1 LSGISLKIKP
11 NHIVYFV
18 FTLLMLAATT
28 TICRLLFH
36 LFLNESIVIMIY
48 LLTVFLISRFT
59 VGYWY
64 GAVSSLLAVVLF
76 NFFFTEPFFSFNAY
90 DPKYPLIFV
99 IMLIVSIITSA
110 TTVRIRHAA
119 EEKIRQANFQEKS
132 RQIIENE
139 KLRGTILR
147 SISHDL
153 RTPLTSIT
161 GSVSMLLDKED
172 DLSSDDRQKLLQ
184 DVYIESVWL
193 NRFVENLLSLTRIDD
208 NLMKLKIQPEL
219 IEEIVGETLV
229 IIRRRLGNRSIKVNT
244 PKDPILVWMDSS
256 LIEQVLINL
265 LDNAIAHTKEDGE
278 IAITVVCDQ
287 DRVKFSVWNNGPG
300 ISPDVLDR
308 IFERYFVGNEE
319 RYDSRRG
326 MGLGL
331 SICQS
336 IIRAHQG
343 VLTAQNHPDGGAIFT
358 FTIPING
365 GSIKNEQQNTGTD
378 Y

>member
-1 LSGISLKIKP
+1 MKKINLKSEP
-11 NHIVYFV
+11 RHIIYLAFM
-18 FTLLMLAATT
+18 LLMLAVTT
-28 TICRLLFH
+28 IICRLLFH
-36 LFLNESIVIMIY
+36 LILNDSIVIMLY
-48 LLTVFLISRFT
+48 LLSVFLISRFT
-59 VGYWY
+59 AGYWY
-64 GAVSSLLAVVLF
+64 GAVSALLAVILF
-76 NFFFTEPFFSFNAY
+76 NFFFTEPYFSFNAY
-90 DPKYPLIFV
+90 DPKYPLIFA

-110 TTVRIRHAA
+110 TTVRIRYAA
-119 EEKIRQANFQEKS
+119 EEKIRQANIQEKS

-161 GSVSMLLDKED
+161 GSISMLLDTEGT
-172 DLSSDDRQKLLQ
+172 LSSEDRKKLLE
-184 DVYIESVWL
+184 DVYHESVWL

-208 NLMKLKIQPEL
+208 NLMKLKICPEL

-229 IIRRRLGNRSIKVNT
+229 IIRRRLGKRSIKVNT
-244 PKDPILVWMDSS
+244 PADPVAVWMDSA

-265 LDNAIAHTKEDGE
+265 LDNAIAHTKENGE
-278 IAITVVCDQ
+278 ITITVICDQ
-287 DRVKFSVWNNGPG
+287 DQAKFSVWNNGPN
-300 ISPDVLDR
+300 IPPDVLDR

-343 VLTAQNHPDGGAIFT
+343 VLVAENHPDGGAVFT

-365 GSIKNEQQNTGTD
+365 GPIKK
-378 Y
+378 

>member
-1 LSGISLKIKP
+1 MYLA
-11 NHIVYFV
+11 
-18 FTLLMLAATT
+18 FTLFMLAATT
-28 TICRLLFH
+28 ITCRLLFY
-36 LFLNESIVIMIY
+36 LVLNESIVIMIY
-48 LLTVFLISRFT
+48 LLMVFLISRFT
-59 VGYWY
+59 AGYWY
-64 GAVSSLLAVVLF
+64 GAVSSLLSVFLF
-76 NFFFTEPFFSFNAY
+76 NFFFTEPFFSLNAY
-90 DPKYPLIFV
+90 DPQYPLIFT
-99 IMLIVSIITSA
+99 IMLVVSIITSA

-119 EEKIRQANFQEKS
+119 EEKIRQANIQEKS

-161 GSVSMLLDKED
+161 GSVSMLLDKAD
-172 DLSSDDRQKLLQ
+172 VLSPDDRQTLLH
-184 DVYIESVWL
+184 DVYNESVWL

-229 IIRRRLGNRSIKVNT
+229 IIRRRLGNRSLKVST
-244 PKDPILVWMDSS
+244 PPDPILVWMDSA

-278 IAITVVCDQ
+278 ISIFVTCSQDQ
-287 DRVKFSVWNNGPG
+287 ATFSVWNNGPG
-300 ISPDVLDR
+300 IPADVLER

-336 IIRAHQG
+336 IIRAHEG
-343 VLTAQNHPDGGAIFT
+343 ILTAENHPDGGAIFS

-365 GSIKNEQQNTGTD
+365 GGGSIKK
-378 Y
+378 

>member
-1 LSGISLKIKP
+1 MKIR
-11 NHIVYFV
+11 HIVFV
-18 FTLLMLAATT
+18 IVMLAGTT
-28 TICRLLFH
+28 AICRLLYH
-36 LFLNESIVIMIY
+36 SVLNESIVIMVY
-48 LLTVFLISRFT
+48 LLTVFLISRYT
-59 VGYWY
+59 SGYWY
-64 GAVSSLLAVVLF
+64 GAVSSLLSVFLF
-76 NFFFTEPFFSFNAY
+76 NFFFTEPYFSLTAY
-90 DPKYPLIFV
+90 DPKYPLIFI

-110 TTVRIRHAA
+110 TTVRIRQAA
-119 EEKIRQANFQEKS
+119 EEEIRQANIQEKN
-132 RQIIENE
+132 RQLIESE

-161 GSVSMLLDKED
+161 GSISMLLDQENT
-172 DLSSDDRQKLLQ
+172 LTEIDRQSLLQ

-208 NLMKLKIQPEL
+208 NLLKLKIQPEL

-229 IIRRRLGNRSIKVNT
+229 IIRRRMGNRTIDVRT
-244 PKDPILVWMDSS
+244 PSEPVLVWMDSA

-265 LDNAIAHTKEDGE
+265 LDNAIAHTKDDGK
-278 IAITVVCDQ
+278 IAIEVVSDVRQ
-287 DRVKFSVWNNGPG
+287 ATFSVWNNGPA
-300 ISPDVLDR
+300 ISPDVIER

-336 IIRAHQG
+336 IIHAHHG
-343 VLTAQNHPDGGAIFT
+343 DLTAANHPGGGAVFT
-358 FTIPING
+358 FSIPING
-365 GSIKNEQQNTGTD
+365 GPANHER
-378 Y
+378 

>member
-1 LSGISLKIKP
+1 MKKYSFKIKQGRFLS
-11 NHIVYFV
+11 FV
-18 FTLLMLAATT
+18 FSFLMLAITT
-28 TICRLLFH
+28 TVCKLLYH
-36 LFLNESIVIMIY
+36 IVLTESIVIMIY

-64 GAVSSLLAVVLF
+64 GAVSALLSVILF
-76 NFFFTEPFFSFNAY
+76 NFFFTEPYFSFDVY
-90 DPKYPLIFV
+90 DAKYPLIFS

-110 TTVRIRHAA
+110 TTVRIRHAS
-119 EEKIRQANFQEKS
+119 EEKIRQAKDQEKS

-172 DLSSDDRQKLLQ
+172 ELSDEDQQKLLH
-184 DVYIESVWL
+184 DIYNESVWL

-229 IIRRRLGNRSIKVNT
+229 IIRRRLGNRSIKVST
-244 PKDPILVWMDSS
+244 PPDPLLVWLDSS

-278 IAITVVCDQ
+278 IEINVICELDQ
-287 DRVKFSVWNNGPG
+287 VRFSVWNNGPN
-300 ISPDVLDR
+300 ISPDVLDK

-326 MGLGL
+326 IGLGL

-343 VLTAQNHPDGGAIFT
+343 ELHAENSPQGGAVFS
-358 FTIPING
+358 FTIPVNG
-365 GSIKNEQQNTGTD
+365 GADSK
-378 Y
+378 

>member
-1 LSGISLKIKP
+1 LVKFNLKIKP
-11 NHIVYFV
+11 SHFMYSIFS
-18 FTLLMLAATT
+18 LLMLVFTT
-28 TICRLLFH
+28 TLCRLLFH
-36 LFLNESIVIMIY
+36 FVLNESIVIMIY
-48 LLTVFLISRFT
+48 LLTIFLISRFT
-59 VGYWY
+59 AGYWY
-64 GAVSSLLAVVLF
+64 GVVSSLLAVFLF
-76 NFFFTEPFFSFNAY
+76 NFFFTEPYFSFNAY
-90 DPKYPLIFV
+90 DPKYPLIFS
-99 IMLIVSIITSA
+99 IMLIVSLITSA
-110 TTVRIRHAA
+110 TTVRIRQAA
-119 EEKIRQANFQEKS
+119 DEKIRQSNDQEKN

-161 GSVSMLLDKED
+161 GSVSMLLDKD
-172 DLSSDDRQKLLQ
+172 DVLSFDDRQKLLQ
-184 DVYIESVWL
+184 DIYNESVWL

-229 IIRRRLGNRSIKVNT
+229 IIRRRLGNRSIKVST
-244 PKDPILVWMDSS
+244 PPDPILVWMDSS

-265 LDNAIAHTKEDGE
+265 MDNAIAHTKEDGE
-278 IAITVVCDQ
+278 IAISVTSDLDQ
-287 DRVKFSVWNNGPG
+287 DHVKFSVWNNGPG
-300 ISPDVLDR
+300 IPADVLDR

-343 VLTAQNHPDGGAIFT
+343 FLIAENHPDGGAVFT
-358 FTIPING
+358 FTIPVNG
-365 GSIKNEQQNTGTD
+365 GTLKK
-378 Y
+378 

>member
-1 LSGISLKIKP
+1 LSRFNFKIKP
-11 NHIVYFV
+11 NHFVYLA

-36 LFLNESIVIMIY
+36 SVLNESIVIMIY

-64 GAVSSLLAVVLF
+64 GAVSSLVAVFLF
-76 NFFFTEPFFSFNAY
+76 NFFFTEPYYSFNVY

-99 IMLIVSIITSA
+99 IMLVVSIITSA
-110 TTVRIRHAA
+110 TTVRIRQAS
-119 EEKIRQANFQEKS
+119 EEKIRQANSQEKS

-172 DLSSDDRQKLLQ
+172 DLSPDDRQKLLN

-229 IIRRRLGNRSIKVNT
+229 IIRRRLGNRSIRVNT
-244 PKDPILVWMDSS
+244 PPDPIMVWMDSS

-265 LDNAIAHTKEDGE
+265 LDNAIAHTKEDGS
-278 IAITVVCDQ
+278 IAITVACDQ
-287 DRVKFSVWNNGPG
+287 NRVKFSVWNNGPS
-300 ISPDVLDR
+300 IAPDVLER

-343 VLTAQNHPDGGAIFT
+343 VLTAENHPDGGAIFT
-358 FTIPING
+358 FSIPING
-365 GSIKNEQQNTGTD
+365 GVQLK
-378 Y
+378 

>member
-1 LSGISLKIKP
+1 MSKLNLKIKP
-11 NHIVYFV
+11 IHFIYLAFAVI
-18 FTLLMLAATT
+18 MLAATT
-28 TICRLLFH
+28 LICRLLFH
-36 LFLNESIVIMIY
+36 LVLNESIVIMIY

-59 VGYWY
+59 AGYWY
-64 GAVSSLLAVVLF
+64 GAVSSLLAVFLF
-76 NFFFTEPFFSFNAY
+76 NFFFTEPYYSFVAY

-99 IMLIVSIITSA
+99 IMLIVSIVTSA
-110 TTVRIRHAA
+110 TTVRVRHAA
-119 EEKIRQANFQEKS
+119 EEKIRQANIEEKN

-172 DLSSDDRQKLLQ
+172 DFSSVDRKKLLL
-184 DVYIESVWL
+184 DVYNESVWL

-208 NLMKLKIQPEL
+208 NLMRLKIQPEL

-229 IIRRRLGNRSIKVNT
+229 IIRRRLGNRSIAVNT
-244 PKDPILVWMDSS
+244 PTDPVLAWMDSS

-265 LDNAIAHTKEDGE
+265 LDNAIAHTKEDGKISISVICE
-278 IAITVVCDQ
+278 Q
-287 DRVKFSVWNNGPG
+287 GLVKFSVWNDGPN
-300 ISPDVLDR
+300 IPIDVLSR
-308 IFERYFVGNEE
+308 IFDRYFVGNEE

-336 IIRAHQG
+336 IIHAHQG
-343 VLTAQNHPDGGAIFT
+343 ILTAENHPDGGAVFT
-358 FTIPING
+358 FAIPING
-365 GSIKNEQQNTGTD
+365 GPVKNG
-378 Y
+378 

>member
-1 LSGISLKIKP
+1 
-11 NHIVYFV
+11 
-18 FTLLMLAATT
+18 MLAATT
-28 TICRLLFH
+28 IVCRLLYQ
-36 LFLNESIVIMIY
+36 LVLNESIVIMLY

-64 GAVSSLLAVVLF
+64 GAASSLIAVFLF
-76 NFFFTEPFFSFNAY
+76 NFFFTEPYFSINAY
-90 DPKYPLIFV
+90 DAKYPLIFA
-99 IMLIVSIITSA
+99 IMLVVSFVTSA
-110 TTVRIRHAA
+110 TTVRIRQAA
-119 EEKIRQANFQEKS
+119 EEKIRQANIQEKN

-161 GSVSMLLDKED
+161 GSVSMLLDNHDGLSED
-172 DLSSDDRQKLLQ
+172 DRHKLLQ
-184 DVYIESVWL
+184 DVYQESIWL

-208 NLMKLKIQPEL
+208 NLLKLKIQPDL

-229 IIRRRLGNRSIKVNT
+229 IVRRRLGNRSIRVHT
-244 PKDPILVWMDSS
+244 PADPILVWMDFA
-256 LIEQVLINL
+256 LIEQVLMNL
-265 LDNAIAHTKEDGE
+265 LDNAIAHTKEDGKIE
-278 IAITVVCDQ
+278 ISVVQ
-287 DRVKFSVWNNGPG
+287 VQETIKFSVWNNGPG
-300 ISPDVLDR
+300 IPPDVMTR

-336 IIRAHQG
+336 IIHAHQG
-343 VLTAQNHPDGGAIFT
+343 ELIAENHPDGGVVFS
-358 FTIPING
+358 FSIPING
-365 GSIKNEQQNTGTD
+365 GLVKK
-378 Y
+378 

>member
-1 LSGISLKIKP
+1 MNRFNLSIKP
-11 NHIVYFV
+11 GRLLYFT
-18 FTLLMLAATT
+18 FSLLMLTVATT
-28 TICRLLFH
+28 FCKLLYH
-36 LFLNESIVIMIY
+36 IILTESIVIMIY

-64 GAVSSLLAVVLF
+64 GAGSALLSVVLF
-76 NFFFTEPFFSFNAY
+76 NFFFTEPYYSFNAY
-90 DPKYPLIFV
+90 DTKYPLIFA
-99 IMLIVSIITSA
+99 IMLIVSTITSA
-110 TTVRIRHAA
+110 TTVRIRHAS
-119 EEKIRQANFQEKS
+119 EEKIRQANDQERN

-172 DLSSDDRQKLLQ
+172 ELSDEDQQNLLH
-184 DVYIESVWL
+184 DIYNESVWL

-229 IIRRRLGNRSIKVNT
+229 IIRRRLGNRSIKVCT
-244 PKDPILVWMDSS
+244 PPDPLLVQLDSS

-265 LDNAIAHTKEDGE
+265 LDNAIAHTKDDGE
-278 IAITVVCDQ
+278 IEINVICESDQ
-287 DRVKFSVWNNGPG
+287 VKFSVWNNGPS
-300 ISPDVLDR
+300 ISPDVLEK

-326 MGLGL
+326 IGLGL

-343 VLTAQNHPDGGAIFT
+343 ELHAENSPRGGAVFS
-358 FTIPING
+358 FTIPVNG
-365 GSIKNEQQNTGTD
+365 GAVSK
-378 Y
+378 

>member
-1 LSGISLKIKP
+1 MSRINLKIKP
-11 NHIVYFV
+11 SRFIYTV
-18 FTLLMLAATT
+18 FTVMMLAVTT
-28 TICRLLFH
+28 VICRLLFH
-36 LFLNESIVIMIY
+36 YVLSDSIVIMIY

-64 GAVSSLLAVVLF
+64 GAISSLLSVFLF
-76 NFFFTEPFFSFNAY
+76 NFFFTEPYYSVNVY
-90 DPKYPLIFV
+90 DPKYPLIFL

-119 EEKIRQANFQEKS
+119 EEKIKQSNIQEKT

-172 DLSSDDRQKLLQ
+172 DFSSDDRKKLLL
-184 DVYIESVWL
+184 DVYNESVWL

-208 NLMKLKIQPEL
+208 DLMKLKIQPEL

-229 IIRRRLGNRSIKVNT
+229 IIRRRLGNRSIKVVT
-244 PKDPILVWMDSS
+244 PKDPILVWMDSA
-256 LIEQVLINL
+256 LIEQVLNNL
-265 LDNAIAHTKEDGE
+265 LDNAIAHTKENGE
-278 IAITVVCDQ
+278 IAINVACELDQ
-287 DRVKFSVWNNGPG
+287 VRFSVWNNGPG
-300 ISPDVLDR
+300 IPDDVLER

-319 RYDSRRG
+319 RFDSRRG

-343 VLTAQNHPDGGAIFT
+343 VLTAENHPDGGAVFT

-365 GSIKNEQQNTGTD
+365 GLVKHGQ
-378 Y
+378 